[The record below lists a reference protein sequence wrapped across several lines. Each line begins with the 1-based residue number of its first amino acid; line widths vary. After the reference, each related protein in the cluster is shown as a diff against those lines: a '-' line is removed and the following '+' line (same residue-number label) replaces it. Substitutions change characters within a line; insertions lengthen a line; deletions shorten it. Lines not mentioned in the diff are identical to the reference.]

1 MSRRWVYWGLG
12 LMPLIWWPWAS
23 VPYEV
28 PKVTVFLLWS
38 AGLFLL
44 GTKHWTP
51 DPSNTAGRQVRG
63 DTKTYWTL
71 LGLYFLVLL
80 VASYWGADW
89 PKSLAGNYYRR
100 DGLFTIATLVLVSV
114 TVGWIK
120 IDRQK
125 ILQVLMGSGMVLS
138 VLAIFRGVGGWSVFG
153 NPNFLAGYLVTI
165 FPSYFAVTHARAPLA
180 WLIILLH
187 HVALLMT
194 QSWVGVIL
202 VVGYWIWRMR
212 KGKLV
217 YPLIITLV
225 GCLVVAVSIFG
236 KQAADSLVASNHYH
250 ADSRARVYL
259 KMVLGGVRRPWLGYG
274 VANAD
279 YAFEAI
285 DWPMKFGSDIYVD
298 KAHGSLLEVFVTSG
312 LVGLAAYLALI
323 GYVFCRALRSRGEV
337 GAILLLSFLFAQT
350 NIISVSQEVVFWVLA
365 GLTIPVKYGH
375 V

>member
-1 MSRRWVYWGLG
+1 
-12 LMPLIWWPWAS
+12 MPLIWWPWAS
-23 VPYEV
+23 VPYEL

-38 AGLFLL
+38 VVLFLL

-51 DPSNTAGRQVRG
+51 DQVRG

-80 VASYWGADW
+80 VASYWGVDW
-89 PKSLAGNYYRR
+89 AKSLAGNYYRR
-100 DGLFTIATLVLVSV
+100 DGLFTIATLLLVSV
-114 TVGWIK
+114 VVSWVK
-120 IDRQK
+120 VDKQK
-125 ILQVLMGSGMVLS
+125 IFQALVGSGVILS
-138 VLAIFRGVGGWSVFG
+138 VLAITKGVGGWSVFG

-165 FPSYFAVTHARAPLA
+165 FPAYFSFRRGGLMKLII
-180 WLIILLH
+180 LIILLH
-187 HVALLMT
+187 HTALLFT

-202 VVGYWIWRMR
+202 VVGYWIWRVR
-212 KGKLV
+212 HRSKLV